1 MVKLEIT
8 LDRINGRIDEFNGRK
23 IYGETKAGVIKIYL
37 CDEWYFEEYYP
48 YLNCF
53 KVFKFDS
60 DGTKTRIEFIDKKQ
74 KVKYM
79 FSPDD
84 YISDYII
91 ETDWNYTFKFRDI
104 SLQAN
109 VNQRL

>member
-1 MVKLEIT
+1 MNKLEIT
-8 LDRINGRIDEFNGRK
+8 LDRINGDISYFNGRK

-37 CDEWYFEEYYP
+37 CNEWYFEEYYP

-60 DGTKTRIEFIDKKQ
+60 DGTKTTIKFIDKEQ
-74 KVKYM
+74 KVKL
-79 FSPDD
+79 FLPDD
-84 YISDYII
+84 IISDYII
-91 ETDWNYTFKFRDI
+91 ETKWNYTFKFRDI
-104 SLQAN
+104 ILQAD